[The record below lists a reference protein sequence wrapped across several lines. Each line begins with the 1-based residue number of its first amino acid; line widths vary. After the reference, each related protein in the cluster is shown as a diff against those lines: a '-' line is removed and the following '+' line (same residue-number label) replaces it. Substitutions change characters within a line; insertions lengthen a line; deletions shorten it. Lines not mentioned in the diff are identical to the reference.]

1 MVFYCFLSI
10 IPPLSFVGAKKEP
23 PRKKGPSLSAYQH
36 WAFARWPTDRPT
48 RNGKEPWTRSLF
60 SFSLLFLYFLC
71 FGSFVSTHLLL
82 LLCSTFSEMKQVEI
96 PLHQLVRFHFPYTVI
111 RSHLHPIFRLS
122 KYMQYPLYTFPR
134 STFDTNHILFPAL
147 GDKKNPDRSEE
158 VVCSLSNRI
167 NMTSGRL
174 WSLWM
179 LFPFFFCCCC

>member
-1 MVFYCFLSI
+1 MGQSKS
-10 IPPLSFVGAKKEP
+10 PPE
-23 PRKKGPSLSAYQH
+23 KKGPSLSAYQH
-36 WAFARWPTDRPT
+36 YTFARWPTDRPT

-147 GDKKNPDRSEE
+147 GDKKTPTGQRK
-158 VVCSLSNRI
+158 LSVLYPI
-167 NMTSGRL
+167 ELT
-174 WSLWM
+174 
-179 LFPFFFCCCC
+179 